1 MNLEQELNQWMD
13 EHQTELFDLI
23 RVAMEEFESAHPG
36 IDDNMVK
43 INALSMADRRFM
55 ARAISEV
62 LGKYLQSDK
71 GASQ

>member
-62 LGKYLQSDK
+62 LGKYLESGSK
-71 GASQ
+71 GAS